1 VIRSPR
7 RRAGRS
13 RVVLVG
19 LGAIGGLLLVG
30 CGAGQL
36 SQTAK
41 QQPTI
46 DGQNAHIG
54 TIALRDIALA
64 YPERGVYEEGS
75 NAPLDM
81 IVVNEGD
88 QPDALVEVRS
98 DVAERVTFATSGAGE
113 SPEASATGT
122 ASPTGSPSETGTA
135 SPSGPATPSPSA
147 TAGESTVSRIPIPAA
162 SLVAFRDGGPAVTL
176 EGLTRELR
184 PGDVMTITFVFERA
198 GSVTTDVAVAVPEE
212 EIEPA
217 PTVPGVEPE
226 EGVPSESPSGTS
238 GG

>member
-19 LGAIGGLLLVG
+19 LGAVGGLLLVG
-30 CGAGQL
+30 CGAGQQ
-36 SQTAK
+36 SQTAE

-46 DGQNAHIG
+46 DGQNAQVG
-54 TIALRDIALA
+54 SIALRDIALA
-64 YPERGVYEEGS
+64 YPESGGYEEGS
-75 NAPLDM
+75 SAPLDM
-81 IVVNEGD
+81 IVVNEGE
-88 QPDALVEVRS
+88 QPDALVEVRT
-98 DVAERVTFATSGAGE
+98 DVAERVTFVISGAGE
-113 SPEASATGT
+113 SPEVPATGT
-122 ASPTGSPSETGTA
+122 ATPTPSPSETGTA
-135 SPSGPATPSPSA
+135 SPTGSATPSPSA
-147 TAGESTVSRIPIPAA
+147 TPGESTISRIPIPAA
-162 SLVAFRDGGPAVTL
+162 SLVAFRDGGPAVIL

-184 PGDVMTITFVFERA
+184 PADVVTITFVFERA

-217 PTVPGVEPE
+217 PTVPGVEHE
-226 EGVPSESPSGTS
+226 EGVPSESPSGTA